1 MITVSNL
8 EVQYGKRVLFK
19 DINLKFTPGNC
30 YGVIGANG
38 AGKSTFLK
46 VLSGEVTPSRGNVA
60 FGPGERLSVL
70 KQDHF
75 AYDGFTVLDTVLM
88 GHQPLWETMKEKEAL
103 YAKPDFSE
111 EDGLRAGELEERFAE
126 MQGWNAESD
135 AANLLSSLGVRE
147 ALHGQLMRDLSAK
160 EKVRVLLAQALFGKP
175 DNLLLDEPTNDLDRT
190 TIAWLENYLSNYENT
205 VLVVSHDR
213 HFLDSVCTHTVDI
226 DYSDINLFSGNYS
239 FWYES
244 SQLALRQQ
252 QNQNKKAEEKK
263 KELLEFIQR
272 FSANVAKSKQTTSRR
287 KMLERLNI
295 EEIKPSMRKYPGI
308 IFQPEREAGTKILG
322 VDELSKT
329 VNGERLFSDVSFTVE
344 KGDKIAFLARDPRAV
359 SALFDILVG
368 DDKADS
374 GVVEWGTTI
383 NYAYLPLNNA
393 PLVREPALDRRLA
406 GAVLVRHLG
415 ALFEGVS
422 GQDALQRRGD
432 LQEGQRPLRR
442 REGALHGGE
451 DDDPAAQYARAGLSD
466 QPPRPRIH
474 PGVQQLADQFQGQ
487 RADEFA
493 RPRIRQYGRQPHHR
507 THAQRHGRPLYG
519 VRRLHH
525 RRGRRPASGGPLGLK
540 RAACRP

>member
-175 DNLLLDEPTNDLDRT
+175 DNLLLDEPTNDRVAGELPVELRKHG
-190 TIAWLENYLSNYENT
+190 AG
-205 VLVVSHDR
+205 R
-213 HFLDSVCTHTVDI
+213 
-226 DYSDINLFSGNYS
+226 
-239 FWYES
+239 
-244 SQLALRQQ
+244 LARPPLPR
-252 QNQNKKAEEKK
+252 
-263 KELLEFIQR
+263 
-272 FSANVAKSKQTTSRR
+272 
-287 KMLERLNI
+287 
-295 EEIKPSMRKYPGI
+295 
-308 IFQPEREAGTKILG
+308 LG
-322 VDELSKT
+322 VH
-329 VNGERLFSDVSFTVE
+329 
-344 KGDKIAFLARDPRAV
+344 A
-359 SALFDILVG
+359 
-368 DDKADS
+368 
-374 GVVEWGTTI
+374 
-383 NYAYLPLNNA
+383 
-393 PLVREPALDRRLA
+393 
-406 GAVLVRHLG
+406 
-415 ALFEGVS
+415 
-422 GQDALQRRGD
+422 
-432 LQEGQRPLRR
+432 
-442 REGALHGGE
+442 
-451 DDDPAAQYARAGLSD
+451 
-466 QPPRPRIH
+466 
-474 PGVQQLADQFQGQ
+474 
-487 RADEFA
+487 
-493 RPRIRQYGRQPHHR
+493 YGR
-507 THAQRHGRPLYG
+507 Y
-519 VRRLHH
+519 
-525 RRGRRPASGGPLGLK
+525 
-540 RAACRP
+540 

>member
-344 KGDKIAFLARDPRAV
+344 KGDKIAFVGENELAQT
-359 SALFDILVG
+359 ALFKILMGELEPDEGSVKWG
-368 DDKADS
+368 VSTIRSYLPKDNSPYFDGNQMELVDWLRQYSAKKDDVYLRGFLGRMLFSNEDVFKPVNVLSGGEKVRCMLSRMMLSGANVVLLDQPTNHLDMES
-374 GVVEWGTTI
+374 IQAVNKGLEAFPGVVLLASHDHELLTSTCNRVIAFQPDGTIIDKYGT
-383 NYAYLPLNNA
+383 YDDYLA
-393 PLVREPALDRRLA
+393 WMAERR
-406 GAVLVRHLG
+406 
-415 ALFEGVS
+415 
-422 GQDALQRRGD
+422 
-432 LQEGQRPLRR
+432 
-442 REGALHGGE
+442 
-451 DDDPAAQYARAGLSD
+451 
-466 QPPRPRIH
+466 
-474 PGVQQLADQFQGQ
+474 QQG
-487 RADEFA
+487 
-493 RPRIRQYGRQPHHR
+493 
-507 THAQRHGRPLYG
+507 
-519 VRRLHH
+519 
-525 RRGRRPASGGPLGLK
+525 
-540 RAACRP
+540 

>member
-329 VNGERLFSDVSFTVE
+329 VNGFSATSASRSRRATRSPSWRAIRVPCRRCSTFWSATTRPIRASSS
-344 KGDKIAFLARDPRAV
+344 GARRSITPTFRSTTPPGSRASSRSSTGWRSSRPTPR
-359 SALFDILVG
+359 SSI
-368 DDKADS
+368 
-374 GVVEWGTTI
+374 
-383 NYAYLPLNNA
+383 
-393 PLVREPALDRRLA
+393 
-406 GAVLVRHLG
+406 
-415 ALFEGVS
+415 
-422 GQDALQRRGD
+422 
-432 LQEGQRPLRR
+432 
-442 REGALHGGE
+442 
-451 DDDPAAQYARAGLSD
+451 
-466 QPPRPRIH
+466 
-474 PGVQQLADQFQGQ
+474 
-487 RADEFA
+487 
-493 RPRIRQYGRQPHHR
+493 
-507 THAQRHGRPLYG
+507 
-519 VRRLHH
+519 
-525 RRGRRPASGGPLGLK
+525 
-540 RAACRP
+540 

>member
-160 EKVRVLLAQALFGKP
+160 EKVRVLLAQGELARFVPEAVIAREKV
-175 DNLLLDEPTNDLDRT
+175 DVAVINIDRMRAHR
-190 TIAWLENYLSNYENT
+190 IEEVAVVRDDQHRVFVIRQV
-205 VLVVSHDR
+205 VLQPRDRRPVEVVGR
-213 HFLDSVCTHTVDI
+213 LVEQQVVGFAEQ
-226 DYSDINLFSGNYS
+226 G
-239 FWYES
+239 
-244 SQLALRQQ
+244 LRQQ

-393 PLVREPALDRRLA
+393 PWFESQLSIVDWLAQFSSDTSELYLRGYLGKMLFSGEEIYKKVSVLSGGEKVRCMVAKMMIQQPNTLVLDSPTNHLDLESIQAFNNSLINFKGNVLMSSHDHEFVNTVANRIIELTPNGMVDRYMEYDDYITDEVVARRLE
-406 GAVLVRHLG
+406 
-415 ALFEGVS
+415 ALW
-422 GQDALQRRGD
+422 A
-432 LQEGQRPLRR
+432 
-442 REGALHGGE
+442 
-451 DDDPAAQYARAGLSD
+451 
-466 QPPRPRIH
+466 
-474 PGVQQLADQFQGQ
+474 
-487 RADEFA
+487 
-493 RPRIRQYGRQPHHR
+493 
-507 THAQRHGRPLYG
+507 
-519 VRRLHH
+519 
-525 RRGRRPASGGPLGLK
+525 
-540 RAACRP
+540 